1 MEAMYLLKKG
11 RKAMADRRVLR
22 TKAAIREA
30 FLSLL
35 QKKNAE
41 EITVTEL
48 AREANIER
56 KTFYL
61 HYNNIGDIIDEIET
75 VVIDMI
81 AEGTQGLSVNSRE
94 FFAAL
99 TGIMSENFDYFALIM
114 KDPAYITYQNRSQ
127 NILRSALMEHY
138 RKTTDLDRDH
148 LELYA
153 DFYAA
158 GISSIYIHWM
168 QYGQKLSL
176 DDLTDFVYQMAV
188 ANRAF
193 QK

>member
-1 MEAMYLLKKG
+1 
-11 RKAMADRRVLR
+11 MADRRVQK

-30 FLSLL
+30 FLALL
-35 QKKNAE
+35 DKKPLE

-48 AREANIER
+48 AKEANIER

-61 HYNNIGDIIDEIET
+61 HYNNIGEIVEEIEQIVVEMIDEAT
-75 VVIDMI
+75 GD
-81 AEGTQGLSVNSRE
+81 LPVNSRE
-94 FFAAL
+94 YFAQL
-99 TGIMSENFDYFALIM
+99 TRIMSDNFDYFSTIM
-114 KDPAYITYQNRSQ
+114 RDPKFISFQGRSQ

-138 RKTTDLDRDH
+138 RKSTDLDPDH

-168 QYGQKLSL
+168 QYGQKLDL
-176 DDLTDFVYQMAV
+176 EDLTDFVYHMAV
-188 ANRAF
+188 SGNDG
-193 QK
+193 

>member
-1 MEAMYLLKKG
+1 MEAMYLVKKG
-11 RKAMADRRVLR
+11 RKAMADRRVIR

-99 TGIMSENFDYFALIM
+99 TSIMSENFDYFALIM

>member
-1 MEAMYLLKKG
+1 MEAMYLVKKG

-81 AEGTQGLSVNSRE
+81 AEGTKGLSVNSRE

-158 GISSIYIHWM
+158 GLSSIYIHWM

>member
-1 MEAMYLLKKG
+1 
-11 RKAMADRRVLR
+11 MADRRVLR

-30 FLSLL
+30 FLALL

-61 HYNNIGDIIDEIET
+61 HYNNIQEIINEIET
-75 VVIDMI
+75 VVVEMI
-81 AEGTQGLSVNSRE
+81 AEATKGLSVNSRE

-99 TGIMSENFDYFALIM
+99 TNVMSDNFDYFALIM
-114 KDPAYITYQNRSQ
+114 QDPKYITYQNRSQ
-127 NILRSALMEHY
+127 SILRSALIAHY
-138 RKTTDLDRDH
+138 RETTSLDGER
-148 LELYA
+148 LERYA

-158 GISSIYIHWM
+158 GISSIYINWC
-168 QYGQKLSL
+168 QNGQKLSL
-176 DDLTDFVYQMAV
+176 DDLTDFVYQIAV

>member
-81 AEGTQGLSVNSRE
+81 AEGTKGLSVNSRE

>member
-1 MEAMYLLKKG
+1 MEAMYLVKKG
-11 RKAMADRRVLR
+11 RKAMADRRVIR

-81 AEGTQGLSVNSRE
+81 AEGTKGLSVNSRE

>member
-1 MEAMYLLKKG
+1 
-11 RKAMADRRVLR
+11 MADRRVQK

-35 QKKNAE
+35 KKKRAE

-48 AREANIER
+48 AQEANIER

-61 HYNNIGDIIDEIET
+61 HYNNINDIIEEIES

-81 AEGTQGLSVNSRE
+81 AEGTKGLSVDSRE
-94 FFAAL
+94 FFVAL
-99 TGIMSENFDYFALIM
+99 TRIMSENFDYFSLIM
-114 KDPAYITYQNRSQ
+114 QDPKYISYQSRSQ
-127 NILRSALMEHY
+127 DILRSALMEHY
-138 RKTTDLDRDH
+138 RETTTLDRDH

-158 GISSIYIHWM
+158 GLSSIYIHWL

>member
-1 MEAMYLLKKG
+1 
-11 RKAMADRRVLR
+11 MADRRVQK

-35 QKKNAE
+35 KKKRAE

-48 AREANIER
+48 AQEANIER

-61 HYNNIGDIIDEIET
+61 HYNNINDIIDEIET

-81 AEGTQGLSVNSRE
+81 AEGTKGLSVNSRE

-114 KDPAYITYQNRSQ
+114 KDPAYMTYQNRSQ

-138 RKTTDLDRDH
+138 RKTTDLDHDH

-193 QK
+193 QN

>member
-1 MEAMYLLKKG
+1 
-11 RKAMADRRVLR
+11 MADRRVIK

-35 QKKNAE
+35 QKKYAE
-41 EITVTEL
+41 DITVTEL
-48 AREANIER
+48 AKEANIER

-61 HYNNIGDIIDEIET
+61 HYNNINEIVEEIESI
-75 VVIDMI
+75 VIEMI
-81 AEGTQGLSVNSRE
+81 AEGTRGLSVDSRE

-114 KDPAYITYQNRSQ
+114 KDPKYMTYQNRSQ
-127 NILRSALMEHY
+127 EILRKALLENY
-138 RKTTDLDRDH
+138 RKTTGLDEAH

-168 QYGQKLSL
+168 QYGQKLDL
-176 DDLTDFVYQMAV
+176 EDLTDFVYRMAV
-188 ANRAF
+188 TEP
-193 QK
+193 QG

>member
-11 RKAMADRRVLR
+11 RKAMADRRVIR

>member
-1 MEAMYLLKKG
+1 MP
-11 RKAMADRRVLR
+11 DRRVQK

-30 FLSLL
+30 FIALL
-35 QKKNAE
+35 EKKRIE

-61 HYNNIGDIIDEIET
+61 HYNNINDIVEEIEQVVVDMIDEAT
-75 VVIDMI
+75 ADVP
-81 AEGTQGLSVNSRE
+81 VNSRE
-94 FFAAL
+94 YFAQL
-99 TGIMSENFDYFALIM
+99 TRIMSDNFDYFSTIM
-114 KDPAYITYQNRSQ
+114 KDPKLVFFQGRSQ
-127 NILRSALMEHY
+127 KILRRALLEHY
-138 RKTTDLDRDH
+138 RKSTDLDPDH

-168 QYGQKLSL
+168 QYGQKLDL
-176 DDLTDFVYQMAV
+176 EDLTDFVYQMAV
-188 ANRAF
+188 SGNC
-193 QK
+193 QQPYS

>member
-1 MEAMYLLKKG
+1 MYLVKKG
-11 RKAMADRRVLR
+11 RKAMADRRVIR

-81 AEGTQGLSVNSRE
+81 AEGTKGLSVNSRE

>member
-1 MEAMYLLKKG
+1 
-11 RKAMADRRVLR
+11 MADRRVQK

-30 FLSLL
+30 FLALL
-35 QKKNAE
+35 DKKPLE

-48 AREANIER
+48 AKEANIER

-61 HYNNIGDIIDEIET
+61 HYNNIGEIVEEIEQIVVEMIDEAT
-75 VVIDMI
+75 GD
-81 AEGTQGLSVNSRE
+81 LPVNSRE
-94 FFAAL
+94 YFAQL
-99 TGIMSENFDYFALIM
+99 TRIMSDNFDYFSTIM
-114 KDPAYITYQNRSQ
+114 KDPKFISFQGRSQ

-138 RKTTDLDRDH
+138 RKSTDLDPDH

-168 QYGQKLSL
+168 QYGQKLDL
-176 DDLTDFVYQMAV
+176 EDLTDFVYRMAV
-188 ANRAF
+188 SGNDG
-193 QK
+193 

>member
-1 MEAMYLLKKG
+1 MP
-11 RKAMADRRVLR
+11 DRRVTR
-22 TKAAIREA
+22 TKAAIRES

-35 QKKNAE
+35 QKKPAE

-48 AREANIER
+48 AKVANIER

-61 HYNNIGDIIDEIET
+61 HYNNIQEIIDEIET
-75 VVIDMI
+75 VVTEMI
-81 AEGTQGLSVNSRE
+81 AEATKGLSVDSRE
-94 FFAAL
+94 YFAAI
-99 TGIMSENFDYFALIM
+99 TGVMSENFDYFSLIM
-114 KDPAYITYQNRSQ
+114 QDPKYVNYQNRGTV
-127 NILRSALMEHY
+127 ILRSALMEHY
-138 RKTTDLDRDH
+138 RETTSLDSER

-158 GISSIYIHWM
+158 GISGIYVNWY
-168 QYGQKLSL
+168 QRKLSL
-176 DDLTDFVYQMAV
+176 SLEDLTDFVYQMAV

>member
-1 MEAMYLLKKG
+1 MEAMYLVKKG
-11 RKAMADRRVLR
+11 RKAMADRRVIR

-81 AEGTQGLSVNSRE
+81 AEGTKGLSVNSRE
-94 FFAAL
+94 FFSAL

>member
-1 MEAMYLLKKG
+1 
-11 RKAMADRRVLR
+11 MADRRVQK

-35 QKKNAE
+35 KKKRAE

-48 AREANIER
+48 AKEANIER

-75 VVIDMI
+75 TVVEMI
-81 AEGTQGLSVNSRE
+81 AEGTKGLSVDSRE

-99 TGIMSENFDYFALIM
+99 TGIMSENFDYFSLIM
-114 KDPAYITYQNRSQ
+114 QDPKYISYQSRSQ
-127 NILRSALMEHY
+127 DILRAALMENY
-138 RKTTDLDRDH
+138 KKTTKLDPAH

-158 GISSIYIHWM
+158 GLSSIYIHWL

>member
-1 MEAMYLLKKG
+1 MEAMYLVKKG

-81 AEGTQGLSVNSRE
+81 AEGTKGLSVNSRE

-158 GISSIYIHWM
+158 GLSSIYIHWM

-176 DDLTDFVYQMAV
+176 DDLTDFVYQLAV
-188 ANRAF
+188 AHRAF